1 MRDKKTKSKDE
12 DNKAMHEKIEALQ
25 QELESVQTER
35 DELLGKLQRV
45 SADYANFEK
54 RMTKQVRNT
63 VAYEKKSI
71 IKTLLPTLHDL
82 ERTLRESHAPE
93 STEAVLKG
101 VQIIYDEM
109 VKALATHGVEQI
121 HVLLGETFDPTR
133 HEGIECRVNPDE
145 PDQVV
150 LEESEKGYQ
159 LNGQVIL
166 PSKVVVNRR
175 PAAPPPEQENEPRVE
190 GGTPSIRGY
199 DAPDTSAP
207 EQAKDETEASSER
220 DTETE

>member
-25 QELESVQTER
+25 EELESVQTER

-63 VAYEKKSI
+63 VAYEKKTI

-82 ERTLRESHAPE
+82 ERTLREPHATE

-101 VQIIYDEM
+101 VRIIYDEM

-121 HVLLGETFDPTR
+121 HALGETFDPIR
-133 HEGIECRVNPDE
+133 HEAIDCWENPDE

-166 PSKVVVNRR
+166 PSKVVVTRR
-175 PAAPPPEQENEPRVE
+175 PAARPPEQENEPPVE

-207 EQAKDETEASSER
+207 EQATDETEASSER